1 MNWTVFGD
9 LQFIRDILNAVAGMS
24 GDGTYLA
31 AIQMAALFG
40 VLITLVNAVLRGGS
54 VPIVQS
60 VLVVALLTSGMV
72 SRTSVTVTNIY
83 TGETAVVA
91 NVPMLVAVPG
101 AVATSLGDELTTLAE
116 AAFGIPGVTQD
127 GYMAAVDRWRKVQ
140 MVAMSPGNYS
150 KANDAGGGDFY
161 YSWKNY
167 LSECVVP
174 GINLHHITQDTLFNT
189 EFFQDAAKYE
199 SLALGS
205 YINVGAGWVNLDCKD
220 TYAAL
225 MTYTTD
231 TFLPALK
238 TEVLAPVLFDENV
251 DDPAAPRSVTVM
263 TTGMVNALGVGAID
277 QDKMIISI
285 FTSQIYQPALAARMR
300 LYRKPDVSVMIE
312 DGIRR
317 RNAQWIGQGSVFRET
332 LMNVVV
338 FLEGFFY
345 GMVPF
350 VVIIALLMGVAGLGL
365 ISKIFIAMLWVP
377 LWPPILAFIHNYL
390 INSLRGAILK
400 INDVNGSIVSFA
412 GGFAANDEIQKVLA
426 SAEMFAAYVPF
437 IALFLLYGSL
447 YSLNSVA
454 GAISAT
460 DTVTENQAA
469 PLQRDYAAVEYNA
482 PRMVNDAAHG
492 TRGSGTDAYFPQF
505 TVSDTRGESTE
516 LAENRVAGARSSFSN
531 SVRQALSSSQG
542 SGLNT
547 RNGFTFSERASSG
560 TSEVYGFTQSD
571 NFSDEVQAA
580 RDAGLSIQEAS
591 SVVAQTSL
599 GVSSGAGPAAIQ
611 SSVAASIQGTSRQDT
626 SAKQDAAHRL
636 SNSVAQRL
644 SESESLQAQFTDALA
659 TDVSR
664 GWERTGFQTETLE
677 SSQSVQ
683 NSSERYADARRT
695 LQNART
701 ASSSSGASRTVSALA
716 LGEQIAQD
724 GRAYHGMMNLL
735 QFEDYEAEA
744 REQTRSLIVSGHM
757 PSGEAAAAV
766 GALMVAQ
773 RKGAHAFISTAL
785 DSIGMTYEGRPD
797 HSELARQGEVIPAP
811 MRVSA
816 NMIPDRSLGPDAGIS
831 LDRPDLGAL
840 RENHSSRPA
849 NVGTAALE
857 AAQPSAA
864 DNYAVALDQLENAM
878 KNPPATSLSTIS
890 GSQAETALFFR
901 ENRDAIVNFGA
912 SALNILP
919 GVDLPT
925 NLNTTDRMIE
935 ANSPQ
940 AHAYRAL
947 EAAALTTTQASYYGM
962 LRSNDVLGGITDTSL
977 EKMKAAVA
985 SEAGG
990 GRVGRMTAEALEMA
1004 SQHHGPYGNYLLNS
1018 IADVRA

>member
-1 MNWTVFGD
+1 
-9 LQFIRDILNAVAGMS
+9 
-24 GDGTYLA
+24 
-31 AIQMAALFG
+31 
-40 VLITLVNAVLRGGS
+40 
-54 VPIVQS
+54 
-60 VLVVALLTSGMV
+60 
-72 SRTSVTVTNIY
+72 Y

-547 RNGFTFSERASSG
+547 RNGFTFSERATSG
-560 TSEVYGFTQSD
+560 SSEVYGFTQSE
-571 NFSDEVQAA
+571 NFSDEMQTAL
-580 RDAGLSIQEAS
+580 DAGLSQQEAS
-591 SVVAQTSL
+591 SVIAQTSL
-599 GVSSGAGPAAIQ
+599 GINAGLGRR
-611 SSVAASIQGTSRQDT
+611 SIGGQ
-626 SAKQDAAHRL
+626 
-636 SNSVAQRL
+636 
-644 SESESLQAQFTDALA
+644 
-659 TDVSR
+659 
-664 GWERTGFQTETLE
+664 
-677 SSQSVQ
+677 
-683 NSSERYADARRT
+683 
-695 LQNART
+695 
-701 ASSSSGASRTVSALA
+701 VSA
-716 LGEQIAQD
+716 G
-724 GRAYHGMMNLL
+724 
-735 QFEDYEAEA
+735 
-744 REQTRSLIVSGHM
+744 
-757 PSGEAAAAV
+757 
-766 GALMVAQ
+766 
-773 RKGAHAFISTAL
+773 
-785 DSIGMTYEGRPD
+785 
-797 HSELARQGEVIPAP
+797 
-811 MRVSA
+811 
-816 NMIPDRSLGPDAGIS
+816 
-831 LDRPDLGAL
+831 L
-840 RENHSSRPA
+840 R
-849 NVGTAALE
+849 G
-857 AAQPSAA
+857 Q
-864 DNYAVALDQLENAM
+864 
-878 KNPPATSLSTIS
+878 
-890 GSQAETALFFR
+890 SQA
-901 ENRDAIVNFGA
+901 
-912 SALNILP
+912 
-919 GVDLPT
+919 
-925 NLNTTDRMIE
+925 
-935 ANSPQ
+935 
-940 AHAYRAL
+940 
-947 EAAALTTTQASYYGM
+947 
-962 LRSNDVLGGITDTSL
+962 
-977 EKMKAAVA
+977 
-985 SEAGG
+985 
-990 GRVGRMTAEALEMA
+990 
-1004 SQHHGPYGNYLLNS
+1004 
-1018 IADVRA
+1018 